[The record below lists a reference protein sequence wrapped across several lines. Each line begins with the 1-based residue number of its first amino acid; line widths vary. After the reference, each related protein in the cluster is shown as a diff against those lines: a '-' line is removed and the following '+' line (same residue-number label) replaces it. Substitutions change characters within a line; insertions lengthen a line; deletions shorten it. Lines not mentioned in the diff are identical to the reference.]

1 MNKNKNNIEF
11 PLGLLF
17 GIGIEILGC
26 AMRRSTSI
34 KRFEIEPVNLAQYAG
49 DTSIID
55 RDAQSIYN
63 LFDLLAVFKK
73 CSGLKINQSKS
84 ELLWLASK
92 RFCKDNIL
100 NLTLSDELI
109 LALGV

>member
-1 MNKNKNNIEF
+1 
-11 PLGLLF
+11 
-17 GIGIEILGC
+17 
-26 AMRRSTSI
+26 MRRSTSI
-34 KRFEIEPVNLAQYAG
+34 KRLEIEPVNLAQYAG

-73 CSGLKINQSKS
+73 CSGLKINQSKL

-92 RFCKDNIL
+92 RFCEDNIL

-109 LALGV
+109 LALGVYFSFDEKKVE